1 MQLHSSYRLR
11 ETRMVEMGAA
21 SRRWHKMHKTFLICS
36 AIISSCSPPDHP
48 SEDIKMAHAE
58 IRWRG
63 DRFSRS
69 AALALITTKELLRAV
84 FVRMKKSKFSVAAVA
99 SRCQINNARDE
110 DIDFQLSTSPW

>member
-1 MQLHSSYRLR
+1 MQLR

-63 DRFSRS
+63 DRFTRS